1 MIIMKTKKRY
11 IAPSVDIVTVL
22 QESPLLDFSD
32 TQVGDNTG
40 GSGSV
45 VLPGIGDFAKEHNGY
60 YNWEEYDTDDSK
72 SLWD

>member
-32 TQVGDNTG
+32 TQVGDNTDRK
-40 GSGSV
+40 SV
-45 VLPGIGDFAKEHNGY
+45 V
-60 YNWEEYDTDDSK
+60 
-72 SLWD
+72 